1 MQAKSATASEIKRV
15 ADAVIYGLLPEIPEY
30 SPKDPANRTA
40 DNLYRRLSEEGKAMI
55 LASNPYGAAS
65 FLVNHTIFSLLRHSG
80 VVRDIIR
87 PIPMPGYLYRDDLLG
102 VLKIVREK
110 WY

>member
-1 MQAKSATASEIKRV
+1 MMAEALIH
-15 ADAVIYGLLPEIPEY
+15 GLLPEIPEY
-30 SPKDPANRTA
+30 SPRDPAERTA
-40 DNLYRRLSEEGKAMI
+40 RNLYRRLIEEGKAMI

-65 FLVNHTIFSLLRHSG
+65 FLVNHALFHLLRQSG
-80 VVRDIIR
+80 VVRDIVR

-102 VLKIVREK
+102 ILKVVRER